1 MLKMAAFAG
10 IRGFLR
16 CETWL
21 IGVQKVAFC
30 VVENGLLKRK
40 RPLKQDGTTA
50 FCVRSG
56 GFCCV

>member
-1 MLKMAAFAG
+1 MCVIAVYAA

-30 VVENGLLKRK
+30 VVKNGLLKQK
-40 RPLKQDGTTA
+40 RLLKQDGTTA

-56 GFCCV
+56 CFCCV